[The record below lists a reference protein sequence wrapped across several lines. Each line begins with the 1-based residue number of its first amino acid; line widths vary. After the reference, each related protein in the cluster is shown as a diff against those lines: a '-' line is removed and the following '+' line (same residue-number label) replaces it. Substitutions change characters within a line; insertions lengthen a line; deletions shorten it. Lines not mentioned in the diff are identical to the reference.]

1 MTEKRKNNK
10 IYIVIIV
17 LLVFLLLAVIGFI
30 AYTYVQKDIS
40 GTDGNNSEYTLVIEP
55 SDFQYQVADK
65 LQSNDIIASS
75 TLWCWWMDK
84 YYPDFVFIN
93 GEYNLASSMSYSEIA
108 DKLQNPD
115 VSHKS
120 VSVCIPE
127 GYTVFD
133 IAETMEE
140 NSVCSSSDFLSACK
154 STDYDFD
161 FLSDI
166 EFSSSVAYPLEG
178 FLFPATYDLAENTE
192 ASEVVATMLEAFE
205 YRIDT
210 EWLSFC
216 SENDFSLLD
225 LITLASIVEKEAS
238 GSSQAVN
245 VASVFLNRL
254 QVSQQLQSDVTV
266 AYGNLLRS
274 AGFDDDVVFSYNTY
288 KCAALPSGAICNPGI
303 ASINAVVNHADT
315 DYYYFFSYNSGADFY
330 FTDSY
335 SDFSQKYSELSDD

>member
-1 MTEKRKNNK
+1 MSEKRKSNK
-10 IYIVIIV
+10 ICVVIIV

-30 AYTYVQKDIS
+30 AYTYLQKDIAGNS
-40 GTDGNNSEYTLVIEP
+40 GSNAEYTLIIEQ

-93 GEYNLASSMSYSEIA
+93 GEYNLTSSMSYSEIA

-133 IAETMEE
+133 ITETMEE
-140 NSVCSSSDFLSACK
+140 NSVCSSLDFLSACK

-166 EFSSSVAYPLEG
+166 EFGSSVAYPLEG
-178 FLFPATYDLAENTE
+178 FLFPATYDLAENTP
-192 ASEVVATMLEAFE
+192 ATEVVATMLEAFD
-205 YRIDT
+205 YRIT
-210 EWLSFC
+210 AEWLSFC

-245 VASVFLNRL
+245 VASVFINRL
-254 QVSQQLQSDVTV
+254 EVSQQLQSDVTV
-266 AYGNLLRS
+266 TYGNLLRE

-288 KCAALPSGAICNPGI
+288 KCTALPSGAICNPGLD
-303 ASINAVVNHADT
+303 SISAVVNHTST
-315 DYYYFFSYNSGADFY
+315 DYYYFFTYNSGSDFY
-330 FTDSY
+330 FTSTY
-335 SDFSQKYSELSDD
+335 SDFSQKWSELSDD